1 MPLSRRELLFLAG
14 SFSAATLAS
23 PRLVTAAPA
32 PLRKLGLIFPPAGR
46 GVPEEGVTM
55 YGDRVEFLV
64 ETLGLETMTPEGY
77 DAVIGLIGPAAEKLA
92 SRGAEAVV
100 LMGTSLSFYQGEAFN
115 QSLTETLLRSSGLP
129 CVTMST
135 AMIEGLKKV
144 GAQKVVA
151 ATAYNDEVN
160 RRLEGFLRE
169 HTFSVLNVK
178 GLGIEAVGDI
188 FSVTQPQLIEFGV
201 EVVAGGA
208 GADAILVSCGGLRT
222 LEILAPLEGRTGIPA
237 VSSTPHALYAGA
249 KLLGIDAR
257 VADSGKLLSI

>member
-1 MPLSRRELLFLAG
+1 MSLSRRELLQWVG
-14 SFSAATLAS
+14 GFSAATLLSA
-23 PRLVTAAPA
+23 RGFAAAQA

-77 DAVIGLIGPAAEKLA
+77 DAVIGRIGPAGEKLA
-92 SRGAEAVV
+92 ARGAEAVV

-115 QSLTETLLRSSGLP
+115 QSLTKTLLDSSGLP

-135 AMIEGLKKV
+135 AMIEGLRAV
-144 GAQKVVA
+144 GGWDLVA

-160 RRLEGFLRE
+160 DRLRNFLTE
-169 HTFSVLNVK
+169 HAFAVLNVK

-201 EVVAGGA
+201 EVAAGGP
-208 GADAILVSCGGLRT
+208 GANAMLVSCGGLRT
-222 LEILAPLEGRTGIPA
+222 LEILAPLEERTGIPA

-257 VADSGKLLSI
+257 VPDSGKLLSM

>member
-1 MPLSRRELLFLAG
+1 MSISRRELLQLLAG
-14 SFSAATLAS
+14 VPAAMALPARAAFAS
-23 PRLVTAAPA
+23 DQ
-32 PLRKLGLIFPPAGR
+32 PLRKLGLIFPPSGR

-77 DAVIGLIGPAAEKLA
+77 DAVIGRIGPAGEKLA
-92 SRGAEAVV
+92 QRGAEAVV
-100 LMGTSLSFYQGEAFN
+100 LMGTSLSFYRGEAFN
-115 QSLTETLLRSSGLP
+115 QSLTKALLDSSGLP

-135 AMIEGLKKV
+135 AMIEGLTAV
-144 GAQKVVA
+144 GARDVVA

-160 RRLEGFLRE
+160 GRLQTFLTE
-169 HTFSVLNVK
+169 HHFKVLIVK

-201 EVVAGGA
+201 EVAAEGPGA
-208 GADAILVSCGGLRT
+208 NAMLVSCGGLRT
-222 LEILAPLEGRTGIPA
+222 LEILAPLEQRTRIPA

-257 VADSGKLLSI
+257 VEGSGKLLSM

>member
-1 MPLSRRELLFLAG
+1 MRSTRRELLQLLAMLP
-14 SFSAATLAS
+14 AAGLLPA
-23 PRLVTAAPA
+23 RNVTATDEAR
-32 PLRKLGLIFPPAGR
+32 RKLGLIFPPAGR

-77 DAVIGLIGPAAEKLA
+77 DAVIGRIGPAGVKLA

-115 QSLTETLLRSSGLP
+115 QSLTKTLLESSGLP
-129 CVTMST
+129 CITMSS
-135 AMIEGLKKV
+135 AMIEGLKAV
-144 GAQKVVA
+144 GGEKLVA

-160 RRLEGFLRE
+160 DRLRNFLTE
-169 HTFSVLNVK
+169 HAFDVLNVK

-188 FSVTQPQLIEFGV
+188 FSVTQPQLIEFGA
-201 EVVAGGA
+201 EVAAGGP
-208 GADAILVSCGGLRT
+208 GANAMLVSCGGLRT
-222 LEILAPLEGRTGIPA
+222 LEILAPLEDRTGIPA

-257 VADSGKLLSI
+257 VERSGKLLST